1 MKGSRLS
8 TLKYFSGDNPRI
20 FAHRGLAHP
29 VSNWSENTIG
39 AFRAALRAG
48 ATHLETDVRASSDGV
63 AVLFHD
69 ASLTRLGDSSQKV
82 SETQI
87 RDLQKVKLP
96 PQGQIPSLAEALE
109 ALPNARFN
117 LDIKSDDAVL
127 PAVSVIEQLDAHDRV
142 LVSSFS
148 ERRRLAT
155 LELLSRPVAT
165 SAGSRKVVASY
176 ISAISGLPWLVERLL
191 SDVDALQLPTK
202 MRGLNFTNPRFIEA
216 VIRAK
221 CEIHYWTINDSIEM
235 NQLIQ
240 MGATGIV
247 TDRSDLLG
255 VS

>member
-1 MKGSRLS
+1 MTRRRKSAQRNAFPARCRKAVYLW
-8 TLKYFSGDNPRI
+8 
-20 FAHRGLAHP
+20 GLP
-29 VSNWSENTIG
+29 VSGELEDGRRRVDLQGFQALGRLGRRVGDLPDG
-39 AFRAALRAG
+39 A
-48 ATHLETDVRASSDGV
+48 VRAQQLRELNAPQAVGDVAPGV
-63 AVLFHD
+63 AAGVLSFQ
-69 ASLTRLGDSSQKV
+69 SSK
-82 SETQI
+82 
-87 RDLQKVKLP
+87 DW
-96 PQGQIPSLAEALE
+96 A
-109 ALPNARFN
+109 F
-117 LDIKSDDAVL
+117 
-127 PAVSVIEQLDAHDRV
+127 SVIEQLDAHDRV

-191 SDVDALQLPTK
+191 GDVDALQLPTK